1 MDDFLATY
9 LILLVIAGIC
19 FLAFWGAVIYFVV
32 KFLRSRSGLSTQQ
45 KMDMLA
51 AGMNAY
57 SGGRSGSG
65 DLMDTQAGS
74 AAAGVGIDLNDNR

>member
-9 LILLVIAGIC
+9 FILLVFAGIC

-32 KFLRSRSGLSTQQ
+32 KFLRSRSGLSTRH
-45 KMDMLA
+45 KMDILA

-57 SGGRSGSG
+57 SGSKGGSG
-65 DLMDTQAGS
+65 DLMDTQAGG
-74 AAAGVGIDLNDNR
+74 AAASVGIDLNDNR

>member
-9 LILLVIAGIC
+9 FILLVIAGIC
-19 FLAFWGAVIYFVV
+19 FLLFWGAVIYFVV
-32 KFLRSRSGLSTQQ
+32 KFLRSRSFSTRQ
-45 KMDMLA
+45 KMDILA

-74 AAAGVGIDLNDNR
+74 AAASVGIDLNDNR